1 MGAINKWWF
10 DLSISIKNVYV
21 RTSQIES
28 RENREKK
35 GERVVTKVKDG
46 NQAIKINEIG
56 LTIRSPRPDI
66 RAVEKTRNGARLDRA
81 QLALPS

>member
-10 DLSISIKNVYV
+10 DLSISIKKV

-35 GERVVTKVKDG
+35 GERVVTKDG